1 MFRFFEEYA
10 KAGVNF
16 WGVTMQ
22 NEPGGAN
29 RWQNLDYN
37 ASMER

>member
-22 NEPGGAN
+22 NEPGKN
-29 RWQNLDYN
+29 RWQNLEYN